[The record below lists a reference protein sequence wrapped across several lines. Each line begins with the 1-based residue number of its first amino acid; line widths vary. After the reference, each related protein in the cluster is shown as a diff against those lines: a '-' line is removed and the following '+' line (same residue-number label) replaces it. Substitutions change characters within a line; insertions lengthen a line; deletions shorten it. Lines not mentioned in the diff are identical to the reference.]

1 MDERSQHPLRR
12 IVTWGA
18 SPQAQKI
25 VPWKASDRICGK
37 RLKATIPVLM
47 AAIEKHG
54 HLALDLQVRARR
66 ETISAATIDRTL
78 APARQGSGRRRSVS
92 PLCQIMSPEFT
103 VHRVENV
110 GHAATLV

>member
-1 MDERSQHPLRR
+1 LQASLPEDVDERSQHPLRR

-66 ETISAATIDRTL
+66 ETSVRPPSTACWPRRARAAD
-78 APARQGSGRRRSVS
+78 AGARSHHYAR
-92 PLCQIMSPEFT
+92 
-103 VHRVENV
+103 
-110 GHAATLV
+110 